1 MSEENENNISSEEVE
16 EEDQKGEKEEGEEE
30 DAEAVD
36 TNNKNQVQK
45 TENEEEDENTEIEVE
60 VEDRGMNTDELP
72 PEELQR
78 LVDNNKELQ
87 EINDVSNIDHEVKE
101 PVSLSKKELI
111 EELNEKD
118 KLFELLVKSNN
129 ELKNKIETSNRKYQ
143 DILNKIETKKS
154 EDIERKLNL
163 QIKEI
168 EKEIKAN
175 NSETDRYKKMID
187 QLKTKIEFKENL
199 ERVSSIQYI
208 LKQETLKN
216 KDLQNE
222 LSALKRINKVQNKYI
237 ANYDKENQITEKLD
251 MLDKEIKGNKD
262 AIKEYQEK
270 HTKLERF
277 IRLAHEKI
285 LSLEMLLKKVKE
297 PKNENKKLF
306 TKEELKD
313 TLELITNLQSQI
325 NDKRNQLNNIT
336 KESDIKMHKLLAQN
350 KQIELEYKENE
361 KLNKMLI
368 NKKNELK
375 RSIKNVNSKTINSIK
390 FPKTIKYNISSIPK
404 AENNNIKDDDFEKD
418 LFKKDE
424 KENENNNDILGTEN
438 TEAPEGGETKEKKK
452 SKKKKKKKE
461 GDEENNN
468 IENNTEEAKEN
479 KEGDEG
485 ETKVEENKEEQ
496 KEKKK
501 KKKKDKNNDE
511 NNEKEN
517 EENKE
522 NAQNDENKETEG
534 EEKKEKKKKKKKDKD
549 KEENKEKEEN
559 GEINTEENKEIKN
572 ESENKEENNEE
583 NKEEKKEKK
592 KKKKKNKSENQEN
605 TEEKQD
611 NEVKETESKEQEK
624 VEEKVENTEKKEKK
638 KGKKSRK
645 KEENNS

>member
-118 KLFELLVKSNN
+118 ELFELLVKSNN
-129 ELKNKIETSNRKYQ
+129 DLKNKIETSNRKYQ

-251 MLDKEIKGNKD
+251 MLDKEIKDNKD

-549 KEENKEKEEN
+549 KE
-559 GEINTEENKEIKN
+559 
-572 ESENKEENNEE
+572 
-583 NKEEKKEKK
+583 
-592 KKKKKNKSENQEN
+592 
-605 TEEKQD
+605 
-611 NEVKETESKEQEK
+611 
-624 VEEKVENTEKKEKK
+624 
-638 KGKKSRK
+638 
-645 KEENNS
+645 

>member
-1 MSEENENNISSEEVE
+1 MSEENENNISYEEVE
-16 EEDQKGEKEEGEEE
+16 EEDQKGEKGEGEEE
-30 DAEAVD
+30 DAEGSD
-36 TNNKNQVQK
+36 TNNKNQNQK
-45 TENEEEDENTEIEVE
+45 TDNEEEDENTEIEVE

-118 KLFELLVKSNN
+118 KIFELLVKSNN
-129 ELKNKIETSNRKYQ
+129 ELKNKIEISNKKYQ

-404 AENNNIKDDDFEKD
+404 AENNNIKDDEFEKE

-424 KENENNNDILGTEN
+424 KENENNNDVLGTEN

-461 GDEENNN
+461 DEEENNENNN
-468 IENNTEEAKEN
+468 IENNTEEVKEN
-479 KEGDEG
+479 KEGEEG
-485 ETKVEENKEEQ
+485 ETKVEENKEEN

-501 KKKKDKNNDE
+501 KKKKDKDKDKNNDE

-522 NAQNDENKETEG
+522 NIQNDENKETEG

-559 GEINTEENKEIKN
+559 GEINTEENKEVKN
-572 ESENKEENNEE
+572 EDENKEENIEE
-583 NKEEKKEKK
+583 NKDEKKEKK
-592 KKKKKNKSENQEN
+592 KKKKK
-605 TEEKQD
+605 
-611 NEVKETESKEQEK
+611 
-624 VEEKVENTEKKEKK
+624 KK
-638 KGKKSRK
+638 
-645 KEENNS
+645 

>member
-1 MSEENENNISSEEVE
+1 MSEENENNISYEEVE
-16 EEDQKGEKEEGEEE
+16 EEDQKGEKGEGEEE
-30 DAEAVD
+30 DAEGSD
-36 TNNKNQVQK
+36 TNNKNQNQK
-45 TENEEEDENTEIEVE
+45 TDNEEEDENTEIEVE

-118 KLFELLVKSNN
+118 KIFELLVKSNN
-129 ELKNKIETSNRKYQ
+129 ELKNKIEISNKKYQ

-404 AENNNIKDDDFEKD
+404 AENNNIKDDEFEKE

-424 KENENNNDILGTEN
+424 KENENNNDVLGTEN

-461 GDEENNN
+461 DEEENNENNN
-468 IENNTEEAKEN
+468 IENNTEEVKEN
-479 KEGDEG
+479 KEGEEG
-485 ETKVEENKEEQ
+485 ETKVEENKEEN

-501 KKKKDKNNDE
+501 KKKKDKDKDKNNDE

-522 NAQNDENKETEG
+522 NIQNDENKDTEG

-559 GEINTEENKEIKN
+559 GEINTEENKEVKN
-572 ESENKEENNEE
+572 EDENKEENIEE
-583 NKEEKKEKK
+583 NKDEKKEKK
-592 KKKKKNKSENQEN
+592 KKKKK
-605 TEEKQD
+605 
-611 NEVKETESKEQEK
+611 
-624 VEEKVENTEKKEKK
+624 KK
-638 KGKKSRK
+638 KSKK

>member
-1 MSEENENNISSEEVE
+1 MSEENENNITSEEFVEENQNEEKGERE
-16 EEDQKGEKEEGEEE
+16 EEDEE
-30 DAEAVD
+30 AAD
-36 TNNKNQVQK
+36 TNNKNQIQK
-45 TENEEEDENTEIEVE
+45 AENEEEDENTEIEVE

-118 KLFELLVKSNN
+118 KIFELLVKSNN
-129 ELKNKIETSNRKYQ
+129 ELKNKIEISNKKYQ

-390 FPKTIKYNISSIPK
+390 YPKTIKYNISSIPK
-404 AENNNIKDDDFEKD
+404 AENNNIKDDEFEKE

-461 GDEENNN
+461 GEEENNENNN
-468 IENNTEEAKEN
+468 IENNIEEIKEN
-479 KEGDEG
+479 KEGEEG

-496 KEKKK
+496 KVKKK
-501 KKKKDKNNDE
+501 KKKKDKDKDKNNDE

-522 NAQNDENKETEG
+522 NIQNDENKETEG
-534 EEKKEKKKKKKKDKD
+534 EEKKEKKKKKKKDND
-549 KEENKEKEEN
+549 KEEN
-559 GEINTEENKEIKN
+559 GEINTEENKEVKN
-572 ESENKEENNEE
+572 EGENKEENKEDNIEE
-583 NKEEKKEKK
+583 NKEEKKDKK

-611 NEVKETESKEQEK
+611 NEIKETESKEQEKEK

-638 KGKKSRK
+638 KKKK
-645 KEENNS
+645 K

>member
-1 MSEENENNISSEEVE
+1 MSEENENNISYEEVE
-16 EEDQKGEKEEGEEE
+16 EEDQKGEKGEGEEE
-30 DAEAVD
+30 DAEGSD
-36 TNNKNQVQK
+36 TNNKNQNQK
-45 TENEEEDENTEIEVE
+45 TDNEEEDENTEIEVE

-118 KLFELLVKSNN
+118 KIFELLVKSNN
-129 ELKNKIETSNRKYQ
+129 ELKNKIEISNKKYQ

-404 AENNNIKDDDFEKD
+404 AENNNIKDDEFEKE

-424 KENENNNDILGTEN
+424 KENENNNDVLGTEN

-461 GDEENNN
+461 DEEENNENNN
-468 IENNTEEAKEN
+468 IENNTEEVKEN
-479 KEGDEG
+479 KEGEEG
-485 ETKVEENKEEQ
+485 ETKVEENKEEN

-501 KKKKDKNNDE
+501 KKKKDKDKDKNNDE

-522 NAQNDENKETEG
+522 NIQNDENKDTEG

-559 GEINTEENKEIKN
+559 GEINTEENKEVKN
-572 ESENKEENNEE
+572 EDENKEENIEE
-583 NKEEKKEKK
+583 NKDEKKEKK
-592 KKKKKNKSENQEN
+592 KKKKKN
-605 TEEKQD
+605 
-611 NEVKETESKEQEK
+611 
-624 VEEKVENTEKKEKK
+624 
-638 KGKKSRK
+638 
-645 KEENNS
+645 

>member
-1 MSEENENNISSEEVE
+1 MSEENENNISYEEVE
-16 EEDQKGEKEEGEEE
+16 EEDQKGEKGEGEEE
-30 DAEAVD
+30 DAEGSD
-36 TNNKNQVQK
+36 TNNKNQNQK
-45 TENEEEDENTEIEVE
+45 TDNEEEDENTEIEVE

-118 KLFELLVKSNN
+118 KIFELLVKSNN
-129 ELKNKIETSNRKYQ
+129 ELKNKIEISNKKYQ

-404 AENNNIKDDDFEKD
+404 AENNNIKDDEFEKE

-424 KENENNNDILGTEN
+424 KENENNNDVLGTEN

-461 GDEENNN
+461 DEEENNENNN
-468 IENNTEEAKEN
+468 IENNTEEVKEN
-479 KEGDEG
+479 KEGEEG
-485 ETKVEENKEEQ
+485 ETKVEENKEEN

-501 KKKKDKNNDE
+501 KKKKDKDKDKNNDE

-522 NAQNDENKETEG
+522 NIQNDENKDTEG

-559 GEINTEENKEIKN
+559 GEINTEENKEVKN
-572 ESENKEENNEE
+572 EDENKEENIEE
-583 NKEEKKEKK
+583 NKDEKKEKK
-592 KKKKKNKSENQEN
+592 KKKKK
-605 TEEKQD
+605 
-611 NEVKETESKEQEK
+611 
-624 VEEKVENTEKKEKK
+624 KK
-638 KGKKSRK
+638 
-645 KEENNS
+645 

>member
-1 MSEENENNISSEEVE
+1 MSEENENNISYEEVE
-16 EEDQKGEKEEGEEE
+16 EEDQKGEKGEGEEE
-30 DAEAVD
+30 DAEGSD
-36 TNNKNQVQK
+36 TNNKNQNQK
-45 TENEEEDENTEIEVE
+45 TDNEEEDENTEIEVE

-118 KLFELLVKSNN
+118 KIFELLVKSNN
-129 ELKNKIETSNRKYQ
+129 ELKNKIEISNKKYQ

-404 AENNNIKDDDFEKD
+404 AENNNIKDDEFEKE

-424 KENENNNDILGTEN
+424 KENENNNDVLGTEN

-461 GDEENNN
+461 DEEENNENNN
-468 IENNTEEAKEN
+468 IENNTEEVKEN
-479 KEGDEG
+479 KEGEEG
-485 ETKVEENKEEQ
+485 ETKVEENKEEN

-501 KKKKDKNNDE
+501 KKKKDKDKDKNNDE

-522 NAQNDENKETEG
+522 NIQNDENKETEG

-559 GEINTEENKEIKN
+559 GEINTEENKEVKN
-572 ESENKEENNEE
+572 EDENKEEKIEE
-583 NKEEKKEKK
+583 NKDEKKEKK
-592 KKKKKNKSENQEN
+592 KE
-605 TEEKQD
+605 EEK
-611 NEVKETESKEQEK
+611 K
-624 VEEKVENTEKKEKK
+624 
-638 KGKKSRK
+638 
-645 KEENNS
+645 

>member
-16 EEDQKGEKEEGEEE
+16 EEDQKGEKGEGEEE
-30 DAEAVD
+30 DAEAANS
-36 TNNKNQVQK
+36 NNKNQD
-45 TENEEEDENTEIEVE
+45 NEEEDENTEIEVE

-118 KLFELLVKSNN
+118 KIFELLVKSNN
-129 ELKNKIETSNRKYQ
+129 ELKNKIEISNKKYQ

-222 LSALKRINKVQNKYI
+222 LNALKRIEKVQNKYI
-237 ANYDKENQITEKLD
+237 TNYDKENQITEKLD
-251 MLDKEIKGNKD
+251 MLKKEIDGNKE
-262 AIKEYQEK
+262 AIKKYQEK

-285 LSLEMLLKKVKE
+285 ISLEMLLKKVKE

-390 FPKTIKYNISSIPK
+390 FPQKTIKYNISSIPK
-404 AENNNIKDDDFEKD
+404 AENNNLRDDDFEKE

-424 KENENNNDILGTEN
+424 KENENNNDVLGTEN
-438 TEAPEGGETKEKKK
+438 TEAPDGGETKEKKK
-452 SKKKKKKKE
+452 KKKKKKKE
-461 GDEENNN
+461 EEEENNENNN
-468 IENNTEEAKEN
+468 IENNNEEVKEN
-479 KEGDEG
+479 KEGEEG
-485 ETKVEENKEEQ
+485 ETKVEENKEEH

-501 KKKKDKNNDE
+501 KKKKDKDKDKNNEE

-522 NAQNDENKETEG
+522 NAQNDETKQTEG
-534 EEKKEKKKKKKKDKD
+534 EERKEKKKKKKKDKD
-549 KEENKEKEEN
+549 KEENKEN
-559 GEINTEENKEIKN
+559 GEINTEENKEVKN

-611 NEVKETESKEQEK
+611 NEVKETESKEQEQEK

-638 KGKKSRK
+638 KKKK
-645 KEENNS
+645 K

>member
-1 MSEENENNISSEEVE
+1 MSEVNENNISSEEVE
-16 EEDQKGEKEEGEEE
+16 EEDQKGEGEEE
-30 DAEAVD
+30 DAEAAD
-36 TNNKNQVQK
+36 SNNKNQVQK

-118 KLFELLVKSNN
+118 KIFELLVKSNN
-129 ELKNKIETSNRKYQ
+129 ELKNKIEISNKKYQ

-237 ANYDKENQITEKLD
+237 ANYNKENQIQEKLD
-251 MLDKEIKGNKD
+251 MLDNEIQGNKV

-452 SKKKKKKKE
+452 GKKKKKKKE

-485 ETKVEENKEEQ
+485 EKKVEENKEEQ

-501 KKKKDKNNDE
+501 KKKKDKDKNNDE

-549 KEENKEKEEN
+549 KEENKEKEGN
-559 GEINTEENKEIKN
+559 GEINTEENKEVKN